1 MSHPLVAAVWEQL
14 GRTDISNILREVI
27 GDHAAQ
33 LAVSQVQNGLVADV
47 EPLVRIVFW
56 IKAIFD
62 LQRSYLQGLTSVR
75 ECPPSL
81 LPYLL
86 PLDAIYSTLMY
97 LIRVKAELL
106 PMTAAGVRDRTQY
119 RYFLAEAV
127 LAGVRLLLLRGE
139 SLHAEM
145 RSNLERAMKTA
156 WQHPGLSNEE
166 SYLVNV
172 LLSRAINDIGGGAD
186 TSSGQSPL
194 VASGGHFLPSFNSG
208 LVSIFSYLLFPYQL
222 TVHSTPFLVYRR
234 LILPIS

>member
-14 GRTDISNILREVI
+14 GRTDISNILREII

-47 EPLVRIVFW
+47 EPLVRMVFW

-75 ECPPSL
+75 ECPTSL

-86 PLDAIYSTLMY
+86 PSETIYSALMY

-106 PMTAAGVRDRTQY
+106 PMTAAGVRDRAQY

-166 SYLVNV
+166 GYLVNV
-172 LLSRAINDIGGGAD
+172 LLPRAINDIGSAD
-186 TSSGQSPL
+186 ASNGQSPL
-194 VASGGHFLPSFNSG
+194 AASGRRLLPSFNSG
-208 LVSIFSYLLFPYQL
+208 LVSLSLHLLFPYQL
-222 TVHSTPFLVYRR
+222 TVVVSFP
-234 LILPIS
+234 